1 MGQNGNR
8 DSSEIDFI
16 LPEYK
21 LDRSGQWAPT
31 EGFPHH
37 ALEEI
42 KIRLIQKEKPS
53 NVTYLRLTRFLEV
66 E

>member
-16 LPEYK
+16 LAEYK
-21 LDRSGQWAPT
+21 LDSSGHWALT

-37 ALEEI
+37 ALEKI
-42 KIRLIQKEKPS
+42 KIHFIQRKNHQVSP
-53 NVTYLRLTRFLEV
+53 T
-66 E
+66 